1 MRPQLVGGTVAAL
14 AAIGVAA
21 AACAG
26 GSSPGGRPPG
36 IGSRPARQGLAS
48 PAASGSAASPVDP
61 TGSRR
66 HVVACTSIELG
77 ARFAGGGFGGGNDF
91 GGIWIWNPG
100 PRPCRLSGAITFTA
114 YYAGGAF
121 DRNAVANRP
130 VPPLSATL
138 PARMPRPH
146 DGADP
151 SAYLIAFLMGP
162 ERDDPTQPDALCR
175 TQDKLSPATLVLSI
189 GTVTV
194 RVANNDPGAVQNTTV
209 YGCHGRVLFEDV
221 RGPLAG

>member
-1 MRPQLVGGTVAAL
+1 M
-14 AAIGVAA
+14 
-21 AACAG
+21 
-26 GSSPGGRPPG
+26 
-36 IGSRPARQGLAS
+36 
-48 PAASGSAASPVDP
+48 
-61 TGSRR
+61 
-66 HVVACTSIELG
+66 VACTSIELG

-121 DRNAVANRP
+121 DRNAMANRP
-130 VPPLSATL
+130 VQPLSARL

-175 TQDKLSPATLVLSI
+175 TQDTLSPATLVLSI